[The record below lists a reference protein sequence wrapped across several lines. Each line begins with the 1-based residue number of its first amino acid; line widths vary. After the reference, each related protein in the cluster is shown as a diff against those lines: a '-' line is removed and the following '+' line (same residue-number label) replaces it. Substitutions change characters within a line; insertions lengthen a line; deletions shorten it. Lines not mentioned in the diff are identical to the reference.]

1 MRIAGPG
8 SHSGIRDE
16 RVECREFL
24 VVVIACN
31 GEREFPAAF
40 RRRCLTLEMRTPS
53 REQLLAMV
61 EGHLWI
67 RPLGTEELV
76 DVFVRRMQAGGTHS
90 ADEVPNAVK
99 MTTLGVF
106 RAEGDGLGSWK
117 CSYAISRRA
126 AE

>member
-1 MRIAGPG
+1 M
-8 SHSGIRDE
+8 
-16 RVECREFL
+16 
-24 VVVIACN
+24 VIACN

-67 RPLGTEELV
+67 RPLDTEGLV

-90 ADEVPNAVK
+90 ADQVRNDAQRAK
-99 MTTLGVF
+99 LGAFGV
-106 RAEGDGLGSWK
+106 EGDVLGSWT